1 MHYSSLEQCLLDL
14 EQNGHLI
21 RIKEEVDPYLEMA
34 AIHLRVYEAGGPAIL
49 FEKVKGSK
57 FRAASNIF
65 GTIERSKFI
74 FRKTFTKVQKLIE
87 LKGNP
92 VEAIKHPIDNFT
104 TGLAA
109 LKALPLKNPIS
120 KPILYE
126 EIKISDLPLIQH
138 WEKDGGAF
146 VTLPQVY
153 TEDIDDPGIMKSN
166 LGMYRIQLSGNDYEL
181 NKEIGLHYQ
190 LHRGI
195 GVHQTK
201 ANKKGLPLKVSCF
214 IGGPPSHS
222 LSAVMPLPEGISE
235 MTFAGVIGG
244 RRFRYFYDDG
254 FCISSDADFV
264 ITGEVYPN
272 ENKPEGPFG
281 DHLGYYSL
289 QHQFPLMKVHKVYA
303 KKDAIW
309 AFTVVGRP
317 PQEDT
322 SFGNLIHELTGD
334 AIPQEIPGLKEVNA
348 VDAAGVHPL
357 LLAIGSERY
366 TPYAQTKQPAELLTI
381 ANHIL
386 GTGQLSLAKF
396 LFITADETNQLSTH
410 NIQQYFEFVL
420 ERIDLTRDVHFYT
433 NTTMDT
439 LDYSGTGLNTG
450 SKVVFAAYG
459 DKRRELCREVPDEMQ
474 RLQGFDNAQLCM
486 PGVIAL
492 QIRNKELGIRNCV
505 EMLNQQLAISNKQQ
519 SKNTKHQTPNNVL
532 IVLCDDAS
540 FTAAT
545 LNNFLWVTFTR
556 CNPANDIY
564 GVDEFVENKHW
575 GCNGALIIDARIKPH
590 HAPVLEKN
598 LDVERSIDKLFEKG
612 GSLHSISN
620 YRKNS

>member
-1 MHYSSLEQCLLDL
+1 MHYTSLEQCLLDL
-14 EQNGHLI
+14 EKNNHLI

-34 AIHLRVYEAGGPAIL
+34 AIHLRVFEAGGPAIL
-49 FEKVKGSK
+49 FENVKGSK

-74 FRKTFTKVQKLIE
+74 FRKTFTQVQKLIE

-92 VEAIKHPIDNFT
+92 IAAIKHPIDNFT
-104 TGLAA
+104 TGLLA
-109 LKALPLKNPIS
+109 LKALPLKNPVS

-153 TEDIDDPGIMKSN
+153 TEDIDAPGIMKSN

-195 GVHQTK
+195 AVHQTK
-201 ANKKGLPLKVSCF
+201 ANKKGMPLKVSCF
-214 IGGPPSHS
+214 VGGPPSHS
-222 LSAVMPLPEGISE
+222 LAAVMPLPEGISE
-235 MTFAGVIGG
+235 LTFAGVIGG

-289 QHQFPLMKVHKVYA
+289 QHEFPVMKVHKVYA
-303 KKDAIW
+303 KKNAIW

-334 AIPQEIPGLKEVNA
+334 AVPQEIPGLKEVNA

-366 TPYAQTKQPAELLTI
+366 TPYMQTKQPAEILTI

-396 LFITADETNQLSTH
+396 LFITADETNQLSTN
-410 NIQQYFEFVL
+410 NIQSYFEYFL

-433 NTTMDT
+433 NTTIDT

-450 SKVVFAAYG
+450 SKAVFAAYG
-459 DKRRELCREVPDEMQ
+459 DKKRELCREVPEAMQ
-474 RLQGFDNAQLCM
+474 QLQGFENAKLCM
-486 PGVIAL
+486 PGVVAIQITNYELRITDL
-492 QIRNKELGIRNCV
+492 QE
-505 EMLNQQLAISNKQQ
+505 QLIILTSKLIS
-519 SKNTKHQTPNNVL
+519 TP
-532 IVLCDDAS
+532 IIIICDDAS

-564 GVDEFVENKHW
+564 GVNEFIKNKHW
-575 GCNGALIIDARIKPH
+575 GCNGPLIIDARIKPH
-590 HAPVLEKN
+590 HAPILEKN
-598 LDVERSIDKLFEKG
+598 LEVEKRVDRLFAKGSSLEKL
-612 GSLHSISN
+612 
-620 YRKNS
+620 KN